1 MHKLQSVL
9 SISFVLTVIVLIS
22 SCGKSIQVPEW
33 FSSPPEDSN
42 YLYATA
48 TTTSRDIQMA
58 INSAKE
64 GARVEIARQLETK
77 INSMFKRFRE
87 EVGAG
92 EDAEF
97 LTQTSDVSKSVTSKV
112 LSGSRAAKTKTTKE
126 GMMFRAYVLVE
137 MPIGA
142 ANTALMDAI
151 KKQEQYIP
159 VSGPPKGFR
168 NWKVKWTSTKNTK
181 QNRVLLLNQGDGLG
195 RRDC

>member
-1 MHKLQSVL
+1 MHKLQSIFLVA
-9 SISFVLTVIVLIS
+9 SFTLVIILLVS
-22 SCGKSIQVPEW
+22 SCGGKSIQVPEW

-112 LSGSRAAKTKTTKE
+112 LSGSRAANTKTTKE

-151 KKQEQYIP
+151 KKQEHIYTRFRASQ
-159 VSGPPKGFR
+159 GFQELEGEVD
-168 NWKVKWTSTKNTK
+168 KYEEYKTE
-181 QNRVLLLNQGDGLG
+181 QGIAP
-195 RRDC
+195 

>member
-1 MHKLQSVL
+1 MHKLQSAL
-9 SISFVLTVIVLIS
+9 SVSFVLMAIMLIS
-22 SCGKSIQVPEW
+22 GCSKSEIKMGDDIQVPEW
-33 FSSPPEDSN
+33 FSTPPEDPN

-48 TTTSRDIQMA
+48 TATSRDMQMA

-64 GARVEIARQLETK
+64 GGRVEIARQLETK

-97 LTQTSDVSKSVTSKV
+97 LTQTTDVSKSVTSKV
-112 LSGSRAAKTKTTKE
+112 LSGSRAAKTKSVKE
-126 GMMFRAYVLVE
+126 GMIFRAYVLVE

-151 KKQEQYIP
+151 KKQEHIYTRFRASQ
-159 VSGPPKGFR
+159 GFQELEDEVE
-168 NWKVKWTSTKNTK
+168 KYEVYKKE
-181 QNRVLLLNQGDGLG
+181 QGIAP
-195 RRDC
+195 